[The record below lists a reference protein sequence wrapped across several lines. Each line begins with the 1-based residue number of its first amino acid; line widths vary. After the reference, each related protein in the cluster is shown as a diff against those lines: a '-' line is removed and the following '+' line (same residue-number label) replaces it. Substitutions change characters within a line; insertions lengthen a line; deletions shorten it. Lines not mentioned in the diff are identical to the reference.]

1 MMVKT
6 IQSSFQGSPINTK
19 QQLRCLT
26 VALSLR
32 EDLLTEL
39 QSQGF
44 YDHTDTSDEEAI
56 KNSFRSTGSV
66 QDDLF
71 ADATNRVEFID
82 CETASESGVI
92 PLFNDISDIIVHS
105 GVHLQSISEEW
116 SHNSHGDLDQYML
129 KSDNLQTILWT
140 VLELRR
146 SSDSW
151 LLAGDRFVSF
161 INLVLEHFGSSERL
175 YYEFTGNDTLV
186 VLLTNGMAKV
196 LRDFGAVS

>member
-1 MMVKT
+1 MVKT

-39 QSQGF
+39 QSHGF
-44 YDHTDTSDEEAI
+44 YGLTDASDEETI
-56 KNSFRSTGSV
+56 KNGFRSTGSV

-71 ADATNRVEFID
+71 ADATNRVGFID
-82 CETASESGVI
+82 CETASESGVV
-92 PLFNDISDIIVHS
+92 PLFNDVSNIIVQS
-105 GVHLQSISEEW
+105 GVQLQSISEEW

-129 KSDNLQTILWT
+129 KTDNLQIILWT

-161 INLVLEHFGSSERL
+161 INSMLEHFESSERL

-186 VLLTNGMAKV
+186 VLLTDGMVKV